1 MKTTLATLTLCLVV
15 LMATSFPV
23 ERKRASSSGGAT
35 KEKRVQYAAWD
46 DVNVL
51 AHGLLQLGQG
61 LKEHV
66 DKTKVQM
73 RDLSSKLKV
82 FNRTV
87 SELGKESQRLQAEG
101 EALKARA
108 QGLEDREG
116 QVLNVTAELR
126 DKAEEMQHERRTMSE
141 RLSRLEEKVD
151 GMLQGDG
158 GMSDMNAGARNSSD
172 AHNIQL
178 MLEAQNRRI
187 DDLMERIRLQ
197 QDKLD
202 KQNVRIRTLQS
213 EIQQSR
219 QKASQRSSNSESS
232 VQSGV
237 AEQRDSP
244 AETAS
249 DCHELFMR
257 GETTSGVYTIQPAN
271 SEPFEVFCEMT
282 ADGGWTVIQRRQD
295 GSVDFDQLWEAY
307 EKGFGSLNGEFW
319 LGLEKIYSIAK
330 DGGYIL
336 NIKLSDWVDDLAT
349 VRLPFQLGGEET
361 KYSLQIQKAGTLSD
375 LESSLATDAASGL
388 PFSTHDQ
395 DNDQKSDTNCAKHL
409 SGGWWF
415 SNCGRSNLNGRYF
428 QSPPPKQRHQR
439 KQGIFWK
446 TWRGRYYPLKSSM
459 MMIAPAAIESKS

>member
-1 MKTTLATLTLCLVV
+1 MKTTLATLTLYLVV

-172 AHNIQL
+172 AHNIQVS
-178 MLEAQNRRI
+178 
-187 DDLMERIRLQ
+187 MEQIM
-197 QDKLD
+197 
-202 KQNVRIRTLQS
+202 
-213 EIQQSR
+213 
-219 QKASQRSSNSESS
+219 
-232 VQSGV
+232 
-237 AEQRDSP
+237 
-244 AETAS
+244 
-249 DCHELFMR
+249 C
-257 GETTSGVYTIQPAN
+257 
-271 SEPFEVFCEMT
+271 
-282 ADGGWTVIQRRQD
+282 
-295 GSVDFDQLWEAY
+295 VD
-307 EKGFGSLNGEFW
+307 
-319 LGLEKIYSIAK
+319 
-330 DGGYIL
+330 
-336 NIKLSDWVDDLAT
+336 
-349 VRLPFQLGGEET
+349 
-361 KYSLQIQKAGTLSD
+361 
-375 LESSLATDAASGL
+375 
-388 PFSTHDQ
+388 
-395 DNDQKSDTNCAKHL
+395 
-409 SGGWWF
+409 
-415 SNCGRSNLNGRYF
+415 
-428 QSPPPKQRHQR
+428 
-439 KQGIFWK
+439 
-446 TWRGRYYPLKSSM
+446 
-459 MMIAPAAIESKS
+459 